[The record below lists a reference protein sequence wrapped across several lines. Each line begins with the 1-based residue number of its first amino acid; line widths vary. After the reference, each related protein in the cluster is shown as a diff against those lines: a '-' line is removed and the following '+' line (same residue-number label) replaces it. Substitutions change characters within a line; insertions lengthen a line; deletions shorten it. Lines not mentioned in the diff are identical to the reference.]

1 MASVDHL
8 TNPPFTFSRLK
19 TVTAD
24 LLSIDYLREHL
35 SEKALTYLTTTIP
48 EHHRI
53 GVGDFVVAQRR
64 LFNQH
69 AGDLAAVLMALEQAP
84 SDLNLKHFESCFIE
98 WLREN
103 GVSRSRITQ
112 LKGAIRIKRR
122 ALAEGSFYDQSER
135 EFIKELEVEKAY
147 LFGRL
152 TWEGQK
158 QAFQLRQSSG
168 KITLQDLRQLLKV
181 HQYDPKSQWQGSDEW
196 SPSKGKSDPKPSPT
210 PAVLS
215 LPISTKAYDLALMLQ
230 GVVDQLLDIHPQWEG
245 DHRITELVDARRLS
259 ELTNQLCAG
268 RDLGWDF

>member
-1 MASVDHL
+1 MPV
-8 TNPPFTFSRLK
+8 
-19 TVTAD
+19 D
-24 LLSIDYLREHL
+24 LLSIDCLKAHL
-35 SEKALTYLTTTIP
+35 SEKALTYLSTAIP
-48 EHHRI
+48 ERHRI
-53 GVGDFVVAQRR
+53 GVGDFIVAQHK

-69 AGDLAAVLMALEQAP
+69 AGNLAAVLMALEQAP
-84 SDLNLKHFESCFIE
+84 SDLNLTHFESCFIE

-122 ALAEGSFYDQSER
+122 AKAEDSFYDQTQR
-135 EFIKELEVEKAY
+135 DFIQELEVEKAY

-158 QAFQLRQSSG
+158 QVFQLRQSAG
-168 KITLQDLRQLLKV
+168 KITLQDLRQLLKA
-181 HQYDPKSQWQGSDEW
+181 HQYDPKTHWQGSEDW
-196 SPSKGKSDPKPSPT
+196 SPSKSKSDAKPSPT

-259 ELTNQLCAG
+259 ELTSQLCAG
-268 RDLGWDF
+268 RDIGCDF

>member
-1 MASVDHL
+1 MI
-8 TNPPFTFSRLK
+8 
-19 TVTAD
+19 AD

-53 GVGDFVVAQRR
+53 GVGNFVNAQRNV
-64 LFNQH
+64 FNQY
-69 AGDLAAVLMALEQAP
+69 AADLAAVFMALDQAP
-84 SDLNLKHFESCFIE
+84 SDLNLKHFESCFSE

-103 GVSRSRITQ
+103 GVSSSRITQ

-158 QAFQLRQSSG
+158 QALQLRQAKG
-168 KITLQDLRQLLKV
+168 QVTLQDLRQLLKV
-181 HQYDPKSQWQGSDEW
+181 YQFDPKSQWQGSDDW
-196 SPSKGKSDPKPSPT
+196 SPSKSDPKPSLT
-210 PAVLS
+210 PPVPS
-215 LPISTKAYDLALMLQ
+215 LPLSTKAYYLALTLQ
-230 GVVDQLLDIHPQWEG
+230 GVVDQLLDIQPQWEG

-259 ELTNQLCAG
+259 DLTSQLSAG